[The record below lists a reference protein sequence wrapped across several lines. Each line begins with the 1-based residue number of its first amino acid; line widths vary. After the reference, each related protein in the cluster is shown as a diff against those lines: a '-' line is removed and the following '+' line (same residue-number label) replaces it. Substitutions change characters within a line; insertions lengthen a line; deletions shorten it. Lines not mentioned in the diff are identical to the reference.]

1 MIFENKKGNKVVF
14 GIFNSRSD
22 LERAVDTLKARGF
35 RNNDISALMPD
46 THSTKEFAHE
56 KATKAP
62 EGATTG
68 VASGLALGGTL
79 GWLVGAGALAIP
91 GIGPFVAAGP
101 IMAALAGAGIGGTVG
116 GLTGAMIGFGI
127 PEYEA
132 KRYEGFVKDGGLLL
146 SAHCD
151 DNEWVTKAEEIFRE
165 CGARDI
171 DSSSEESTSGKHAP
185 RSSRIDRVDRVDS
198 NFETRL

>member
-1 MIFENKKGNKVVF
+1 VVF
-14 GIFNSRSD
+14 GIFNNRTD
-22 LERAVDTLKARGF
+22 LERAVDVLKSKGF

-46 THSTKEFAHE
+46 TQSTKEFAHE

-68 VASGLALGGTL
+68 VASGLALSGTL

-101 IMAALAGAGIGGTVG
+101 DYGSSRWCRHGGTVG
-116 GLTGAMIGFGI
+116 GLAGAMIGFGI
-127 PEYEA
+127 SEYEA
-132 KRYEGFVKDGGLLL
+132 KRYEGLVKEGGLLL

-151 DNEWVTKAEEIFRE
+151 DSAWVDKAKEIFKD
-165 CGARDI
+165 CGAHDI
-171 DSSSEESTSGKHAP
+171 DFSTEEKVSGKTIP
-185 RSSRIDRVDRVDS
+185 RNIRPDS
-198 NFETRL
+198 NFEARI